1 MPGLKVVVSI
11 LTQKLDKTTW
21 SIKMSDQLT
30 AEEIAY
36 QYSVAMDSVNFINA
50 GKPATM
56 HDEWAHVVQKHKDFL
71 ETMIVKTYW
80 TTQDLRPIVDCI
92 NN

>member
-1 MPGLKVVVSI
+1 
-11 LTQKLDKTTW
+11 
-21 SIKMSDQLT
+21 MSQQLT

-56 HDEWAHVVQKHKDFL
+56 HDVEWAHVVQKHKDFL

>member
-1 MPGLKVVVSI
+1 
-11 LTQKLDKTTW
+11 
-21 SIKMSDQLT
+21 MSQQLT

-56 HDEWAHVVQKHKDFL
+56 HDVEWTYVVQKHKDFL
-71 ETMIVKTYW
+71 ETMIAKTYW